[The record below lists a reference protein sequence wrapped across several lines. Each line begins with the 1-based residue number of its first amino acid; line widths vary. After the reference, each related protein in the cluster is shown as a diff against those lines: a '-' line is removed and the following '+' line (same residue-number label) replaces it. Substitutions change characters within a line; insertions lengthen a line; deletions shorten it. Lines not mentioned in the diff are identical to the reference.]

1 MNLLVDIGNSRVKW
15 ALDAGTGELQSGD
28 GCAVQA
34 NAPLELGEIWGEITA
49 PQRVVVANVAGP
61 ERQREIEAWA
71 RDRGVC
77 APIFVRAE
85 ATAFGVVNRYRV
97 PGDLG
102 SDRWAAL
109 VAARYLGAGAA
120 CVVDCGT
127 AVTVDALSATGEFLG
142 GVILP
147 GLGLAR
153 AALTRNTRGIRA
165 TVGSVESCLG
175 RSTADGVSAG
185 TLFGAAGAVERVLEE
200 QMSVLG
206 RATTV
211 YLTGGDAPAIAA
223 KLRREAQLVPDLVLR
238 GLAVIARSTEC

>member
-1 MNLLVDIGNSRVKW
+1 MNLLVDIGNSRLKW
-15 ALDAGTGELQSGD
+15 ALDAGTGELQPGG
-28 GCAVQA
+28 GCAAPA
-34 NAPLELGEIWGEITA
+34 NAPLELNRIWAEIATPA
-49 PQRVVVANVAGP
+49 LVVVANVAGP
-61 ERQREIEAWA
+61 ERRREIEVWA
-71 RDRGVC
+71 RDRGAC

-85 ATAFGVVNRYRV
+85 AAAFGVVNRYRV
-97 PGDLG
+97 PDDLG

-109 VAARYLGAGAA
+109 VAARSLGAGAA

-127 AVTVDALSATGEFLG
+127 ALTVDALSATGEFLG

-153 AALTRNTRGIRA
+153 SVLTRNTHGIGA
-165 TVGSVESCLG
+165 MAGSADCCLG

-185 TLFGAAGAVERVLEE
+185 TLFGAAGAIERVLEE

-223 KLRREAQLVPDLVLR
+223 KLRRAAEHIPDLVLR
-238 GLAVIARSTEC
+238 GLAVMARSTEC